1 MGDLATLLQFA
12 LLAFSSLF
20 FIVNPFE
27 AAPLFVTMT
36 RGDTPA
42 KRTCMA
48 WRAALTACVT
58 LVVFAVL
65 GEVLLQLFAI
75 TIGAFRITRGI
86 IIFGIGMNMLRA
98 QTSREMQTPEEM
110 REGSEKEDISVIPL
124 AIPMLSGPGAIS
136 TVLVLAQRAQTWEHT
151 LVLVGGIVCTCV
163 LSCLILRSAA
173 PVTRLLGQTG
183 QRIVSRLMGLLLA
196 VIAVQFILN
205 GVADALP
212 QLLPVHLLG
221 QGAACTPN

>member
-1 MGDLATLLQFA
+1 MGDLTMLLQFA

-27 AAPLFVTMT
+27 AASLFVTMT
-36 RGDTPA
+36 QGDTPD
-42 KRTCMA
+42 KRARTA
-48 WRAALTACVT
+48 WRAVLTACVT

-65 GEVLLQLFAI
+65 GDVLLQLFAI
-75 TIGAFRITRGI
+75 TLGAFRIAGGI

-98 QTSREMQTPEEM
+98 QTSREIQTPEEV
-110 REGSEKEDISVIPL
+110 REGAEKEDIAIIPL
-124 AIPMLSGPGAIS
+124 AILMLSGPGAMS
-136 TVLVLAQRAQTWEHT
+136 TVLVLDQRAQTWGHLLA
-151 LVLVGGIVCTCV
+151 LVVVIVCTCC
-163 LSCLILRSAA
+163 LSYLILRSAA
-173 PVTRLLGQTG
+173 PITHLLGQTG

-205 GVADALP
+205 GIADALP

-221 QGAACTPN
+221 QSVACPPN

>member
-1 MGDLATLLQFA
+1 MGDLTMLLQFA

-36 RGDTPA
+36 RGDTPD
-42 KRTCMA
+42 KRTRMA

-58 LVVFAVL
+58 LIVFAVL
-65 GEVLLQLFAI
+65 GDMLLQLFSI
-75 TIGAFRITRGI
+75 TIGAFRIAGGI

-98 QTSREMQTPEEM
+98 QTSREMQTPEEV
-110 REGSEKEDISVIPL
+110 REGAEKEDIAVIPL

-136 TVLVLAQRAQTWEHT
+136 TVLVLAQRAQTWGHM
-151 LVLVGGIVCTCV
+151 LVLLVVIVCTCV
-163 LSCLILRSAA
+163 LSYLILRSAA
-173 PVTRLLGQTG
+173 PVTHLLGQTG

-205 GVADALP
+205 GVADALL

-221 QGAACTPN
+221 QGAACTPG